1 MLDIIRGQV
10 FYIHYVWNQ
19 DAPIA
24 TQDMNETQHKA
35 DYVEKPKQQ
44 DPGLKWLLKK
54 WNLTICIHLNLIGGD
69 LRWTVANRSKK
80 KSW

>member
-35 DYVEKPKQQ
+35 DYVEKNKTRPWPEMITEKVKF
-44 DPGLKWLLKK
+44 D
-54 WNLTICIHLNLIGGD
+54 HLHSSEF
-69 LRWTVANRSKK
+69 NRRGFMMNS
-80 KSW
+80 S

>member
-24 TQDMNETQHKA
+24 TQDMNEKQHKA

-44 DPGLKWLLKK
+44 DPEMITENSEIWQFAFI
-54 WNLTICIHLNLIGGD
+54 WI
-69 LRWTVANRSKK
+69 
-80 KSW
+80 

>member
-54 WNLTICIHLNLIGGD
+54 VKFDHLHSSEF
-69 LRWTVANRSKK
+69 NRRGFKMNS
-80 KSW
+80 S